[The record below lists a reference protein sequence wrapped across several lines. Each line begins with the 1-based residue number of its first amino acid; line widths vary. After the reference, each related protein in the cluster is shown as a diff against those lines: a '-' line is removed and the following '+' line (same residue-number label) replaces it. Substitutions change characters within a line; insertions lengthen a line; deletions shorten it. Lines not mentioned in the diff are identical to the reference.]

1 MVTEDVTAN
10 AVKNAMALEKE
21 GMMSCGGGWN
31 LYSEKK
37 KKRLGCILCAQN
49 LFLWEEWCDV
59 FYAAIARLRLSLY
72 ACGFLPYFCEWIER
86 KLQDCILERNT
97 EVDCMQCT
105 WAWRVLN
112 VRKPHAVFLVSLT
125 LISVIQ
131 SNCTNDPFFPASL
144 KSNNNLSV
152 TVCHSGAKAK
162 EIWGESFSLY
172 HVDISPLPFILPSK
186 LERDGMPF
194 WSEGEGKIYGTVIIF
209 LPCILPSIP

>member
-131 SNCTNDPFFPASL
+131 SNCTRMI
-144 KSNNNLSV
+144 
-152 TVCHSGAKAK
+152 HSSQHPLNQII
-162 EIWGESFSLY
+162 IWAWRY
-172 HVDISPLPFILPSK
+172 AI
-186 LERDGMPF
+186 LERRRRKDSCNHF
-194 WSEGEGKIYGTVIIF
+194 LCTVSRWYISSAIHSSQHPLNQKKMF
-209 LPCILPSIP
+209 GAWRYDR